1 MKRELRLLIVDDNAA
16 TRYALRRRM
25 ERHDFIV
32 SEAGTGTEGLELIAA
47 QLPDALI
54 LDVNLPDM
62 SGFDI
67 VRLLRADPRTAL
79 LPVVH
84 VSAAS
89 IHTSDIVTGLE
100 AGADA
105 YLVHPV
111 DPDVLLAT
119 LRTLLRVRDTEHAL
133 RESEARFREIFVN
146 ISAPIAVM
154 DAQLKVHECNHA
166 FAQLIQQSTSTKGAS
181 QLRPDQPHLAPQTL
195 EGSLLEGQEDVIQE
209 LRAGLLAGER
219 WKGTLRMLVRGEV
232 RETEW
237 QISPYRTPLL
247 SLVFIED
254 VTEHRRREQSHL
266 KQLDSVN
273 TQLAHEVAERA
284 RTEAQLLQV
293 QKMDAIGKLTG
304 GIAHDF
310 NNLLTGIITG
320 IELIKKRTEENRP
333 DKILRYAE
341 AALASASSAA
351 ALTHRL
357 LAFARQQPLDARPID
372 INKHI
377 RSLEDLLRRTIGKRI
392 ALSLELTSQSAIA
405 LVDSSQLESAL
416 LNLVINARDALP
428 AGGSIRVTTFAAH
441 SKGDSRL
448 ADGPYLA
455 LSVKDDGIGIE
466 HNVIDKVFDP
476 FFTTKPLGE
485 GTGLGLSTIYGFAR
499 QSGGDVLIRSVAG
512 HGTEVTLMFPA
523 GIDTVPVDAPPSP
536 PPRLGAGQHILI
548 VEDTASVRMFVNELL
563 SDTGYRCTQ
572 AADVHTA
579 LAILENDPSIDLLL
593 SDVGLPHMNGRELAD
608 RARVWR
614 PRLPVLFMTGYAE
627 NAVNRQSFL
636 GPEMDMIIKPFKLGA
651 LLEKVDAMLQAKSS
665 EAIPTAPL
673 RD

>member
-1 MKRELRLLIVDDNAA
+1 MKRETRLLIVDDNAA

-47 QLPDALI
+47 QVPDALI

-67 VRLLRADPRTAL
+67 VRLLRSEPRTAL

-89 IHTSDIVTGLE
+89 IQTADIVTGLE

-119 LRTLLRVRDTEHAL
+119 LRTLLRVRDTEYAL

-166 FAQLIQQSTSTKGAS
+166 FALLIQQSVAQQSM
-181 QLRPDQPHLAPQTL
+181 L
-195 EGSLLEGQEDVIQE
+195 GSLAGDQDEIIQE

-219 WKGTLRMLVRGEV
+219 WRGTLHMRVRGEL

-237 QISPYRTPLL
+237 QVSPYRTPGL
-247 SLVFIED
+247 SLVFVED
-254 VTEHRRREQSHL
+254 VTEHRQREQSHL
-266 KQLDSVN
+266 RQLDSVN
-273 TQLAHEVAERA
+273 TKLAHEVAERE
-284 RTEAQLLQV
+284 RTEAQLLQA

-320 IELIKKRTEENRP
+320 IELIKKRTQENRP
-333 DKILRYAE
+333 EKIMRYAE

-392 ALSLELTSQSAIA
+392 ALTLDLTSQSAVA

-428 AGGSIRVTTFAAH
+428 AGGTVRVTTYAAH

-455 LSVKDDGIGIE
+455 LSVKDDGVGIE
-466 HNVIDKVFDP
+466 HSVIDKVFDP

-499 QSGGDVLIRSVAG
+499 QSRGDVVIRSVAG
-512 HGTEVTLMFPA
+512 HGTEVTLMLPA
-523 GIDTVPVDAPPSP
+523 GTDSVAVEPVLGIVPRA
-536 PPRLGAGQHILI
+536 GAGQHILI

-563 SDTGYRCTQ
+563 IDAGYRCTQ
-572 AADVHTA
+572 AADVATA
-579 LAILENDPSIDLLL
+579 LSILENDASIDLLL
-593 SDVGLPHMNGRELAD
+593 TDVGLPHMNGRELAD
-608 RARVWR
+608 RARVWQ
-614 PRLPVLFMTGYAE
+614 PCLPVLFMTGYAE
-627 NAVNRQSFL
+627 NAMNRQSFL
-636 GPEMDMIIKPFKLGA
+636 GPGMDMIIKPFKLGA
-651 LLEKVDAMLQAKSS
+651 FLEKVDAMLDEKPR
-665 EAIPTAPL
+665 ET
-673 RD
+673 